1 MVYFRDAEDAAADLN
16 GKKFNGDRV
25 RVELAYTP
33 REKERAREREG
44 GDRRDRGG
52 FGGRDRRRSRSPFR
66 GGAPG
71 GRTPYRVIVDNL
83 SSRTSWQV
91 RVSLD
96 SALILIFLRIFVCN
110 FFFFGGGGGLALS
123 ENISCVK
130 NLRLSQ
136 ILEFFKLIAVEKI
149 SYNSTTLILTFKGH
163 QL

>member
-33 REKERAREREG
+33 REKERARERD

-66 GGAPG
+66 GGNAPG

-96 SALILIFLRIFVCN
+96 SVHILLFLRVFVFN
-110 FFFFGGGGGLALS
+110 
-123 ENISCVK
+123 
-130 NLRLSQ
+130 NLWVSVYYI
-136 ILEFFKLIAVEKI
+136 ILFNTWVD
-149 SYNSTTLILTFKGH
+149 
-163 QL
+163 